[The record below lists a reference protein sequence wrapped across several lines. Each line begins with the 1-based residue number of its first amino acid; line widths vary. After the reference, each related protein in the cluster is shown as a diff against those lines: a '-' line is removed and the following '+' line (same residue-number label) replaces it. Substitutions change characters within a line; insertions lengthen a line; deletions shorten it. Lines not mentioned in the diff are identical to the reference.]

1 MTAAQI
7 PQVVANVAKP
17 SPSGVCRFFGGH
29 PVFRKRWL
37 HETCQVFQNKFPG
50 SPGRPL
56 IQWSWT
62 EKPFVLVRIY
72 FINNSRVYIHLTK
85 ANCSCRSIYNRPMDP
100 IVRLTY
106 RVFVCL
112 PKIPNPNLSICLP
125 RNRCQ
130 KREAFLG
137 LKNPQGGCFWRRKAK
152 CFQGERME
160 VHLLQNEPFVQDFCK
175 QVWVHRERKRE
186 REREYRESL
195 WSPYKKNV
203 RN

>member
-1 MTAAQI
+1 
-7 PQVVANVAKP
+7 
-17 SPSGVCRFFGGH
+17 
-29 PVFRKRWL
+29 
-37 HETCQVFQNKFPG
+37 
-50 SPGRPL
+50 
-56 IQWSWT
+56 
-62 EKPFVLVRIY
+62 
-72 FINNSRVYIHLTK
+72 
-85 ANCSCRSIYNRPMDP
+85 MDP

-137 LKNPQGGCFWRRKAK
+137 LKNPQGGFVCLSVCLSVCLFVCLSVCRFVLVFFCSVCCFSLSCFWRRKAK

-186 REREYRESL
+186 RER
-195 WSPYKKNV
+195 V
-203 RN
+203 